1 MDQIDPT
8 LVVLIV
14 IGIALLLYAA
24 KALKIVAQFEKG
36 LVERFGRFERMVDP
50 GLRFIV
56 PFIERI
62 RRVDMREQV
71 VDVPPQ
77 EVITKDNVVVTVDAV
92 VYYQATD
99 PVKLKYN
106 VANFILAATKL
117 AQTNLRN
124 IVGELQLNEAL
135 TSRDMINAQLRSVLD
150 EATDVWGT
158 RVVRVE
164 IQRIDPPADITEAMH
179 RQMKAERDRR
189 ATVTEAEGEKRA
201 AILRAEGVKEADILE
216 AQGQAQAIKEVADAE
231 QFRLLTVAE
240 GEGQAIER
248 VFQAIH
254 TGDPTPDL
262 IAIRY
267 LEALQKI
274 ADGQATKIFLPA
286 EMSGILGSIGAIKE
300 LWTDDPQA
308 SGKK

>member
-1 MDQIDPT
+1 MSTIA
-8 LVVLIV
+8 VVLIIV
-14 IGIALLLYAA
+14 GVAFLLVVARS
-24 KALKIVAQFEKG
+24 LKIVTQFEKG
-36 LVERFGRFERMVDP
+36 LVERFGRYERTVEP
-50 GLRFIV
+50 GLRIIV
-56 PFIERI
+56 PFIEKI

-124 IVGELQLNEAL
+124 IVGELQLDEAL
-135 TSRDMINAQLRSVLD
+135 TSRDKINLQLREVLD

-164 IQRIDPPADITEAMH
+164 IQRIDPPPDITEAMH

-201 AILRAEGVKEADILE
+201 AILRAEGVKQARILE
-216 AQGQAQAIKEVADAE
+216 AEGQAQAIKNIAE
-231 QFRLLTVAE
+231 AEKFQKLTVAE

-248 VFQAIH
+248 VFGAIH
-254 TGDPTPDL
+254 HGDPTPDL

-267 LEALQKI
+267 LQALGEI
-274 ADGQATKIFLPA
+274 ANGQATKLFLPFEA
-286 EMSGILGSIGAIKE
+286 SGILSSLGAVKE
-300 LWTDDPQA
+300 IWSESGEGKA
-308 SGKK
+308 SK

>member
-1 MDQIDPT
+1 MSPIAI
-8 LVVLIV
+8 VLIIV
-14 IGIALLLYAA
+14 GIAFLIVVARS
-24 KALKIVAQFEKG
+24 LKIVTQFEKG
-36 LVERFGRFERMVDP
+36 LVERFGRFDRMVDP
-50 GLRFIV
+50 GLRIIV

-124 IVGELQLNEAL
+124 IVGELQLDEAL
-135 TSRDMINAQLRSVLD
+135 TSRDMINAQLRAVLD

-164 IQRIDPPADITEAMH
+164 IQRIDPPPDITEAMH

-201 AILRAEGVKEADILE
+201 AILRAEGVKQARILE
-216 AQGQAQAIKEVADAE
+216 AEGNAQAIKEIAEADKF
-231 QFRLLTVAE
+231 QKLTVAE

-248 VFQAIH
+248 VFGAIH
-254 TGDPTPDL
+254 TGNPTPDL

-267 LEALQKI
+267 LQALPEI
-274 ADGQATKIFLPA
+274 ANGQATKLFLPFEA
-286 EMSGILGSIGAIKE
+286 SGILSSLGAIKE
-300 LWTDDPQA
+300 IWSDNEGGA
-308 SGKK
+308 KK

>member
-1 MDQIDPT
+1 MT
-8 LVVLIV
+8 AAAVVVLAFIV
-14 IGIALLLYAA
+14 LLVIYVALAI
-24 KALKIVAQFEKG
+24 KIVQQHEQG
-36 LVERFGRFERMVDP
+36 LIERFGRYRKTVGP
-50 GLRFIV
+50 GFHMIV
-56 PFIERI
+56 PFIEKMQK
-62 RRVDMREQV
+62 VDMREQV

-124 IVGELQLNEAL
+124 VIGDMDLDSAL
-135 TSRDMINAQLRSVLD
+135 TSRETINTELRQILD

-164 IQRIDPPADITEAMH
+164 IQRIDPPVDVTQAMH
-179 RQMKAERDRR
+179 RQMKAERERR
-189 ATVTEAEGEKRA
+189 AVVTEAEGEKRSQ
-201 AILRAEGVKEADILE
+201 ILRAEGVKQSRILE
-216 AQGQAQAIKEVADAE
+216 AEGQAQAIREVADAE
-231 QFRLLTVAE
+231 RFQLLTVAE

-248 VFQAIH
+248 VYGAIH

-262 IAIRY
+262 ITIKY
-267 LEALQKI
+267 LEALQGI
-274 ADGQATKIFLPA
+274 ADGQATKLFMPL
-286 EMSGILGSIGAIKE
+286 ETSGILGAVGAIGEIFADKSE
-300 LWTDDPQA
+300 VDQ
-308 SGKK
+308 